1 MTMRRRNRIP
11 RNEAEAQDRERALAA
26 RALMRRE
33 KVSLRAAA
41 RAYETDPKTVR
52 RFVGSALRKDKNG
65 RYRATRYD
73 RIPVTIN
80 HLMLDGSVVPLRI
93 RDSRTA
99 SKIAEHSNELRKY
112 RRFGDSSGLAQ
123 FRGKAFRADGVIH
136 QFLTDPIAI
145 DRLEDAGS
153 LTAIESLYYARTAL

>member
-1 MTMRRRNRIP
+1 MARNAKP
-11 RNEAEAQDRERALAA
+11 RNELEAQNRERALG
-26 RALMRRE
+26 ALAKMRRDRI
-33 KVSLRAAA
+33 SLRAAA
-41 RAYETDPKTVR
+41 RAYGTDPKTVR
-52 RFVGSALRKDKNG
+52 RFVGSALRKDKSG

-112 RRFGDSSGLAQ
+112 RRIGDSSGLAQ
-123 FRGKAFRADGVIH
+123 FRGKVFRADGVIH
-136 QFLTDPIAI
+136 QFLTDPVAI